1 MLLINLDEPFR
12 HAKPILPCIFIRHY
26 IYHLWRVWFFLHLM
40 FIAPLSHIQVGQ
52 RHRQAPTVTS
62 LVLIVYVFMAV
73 LLLCWLGSP
82 EMHTT
87 FFLSPLTSCRSCA
100 WKEHSVHSFSLD
112 HDPSPALNQG
122 LHLNGVLSSLAW
134 SAFIPAVS
142 YLPSFKRHPY
152 TNMFSTHLLHIKYCW
167 QKDLP
172 SSGE

>member
-1 MLLINLDEPFR
+1 MLSL
-12 HAKPILPCIFIRHY
+12 Y
-26 IYHLWRVWFFLHLM
+26 ITLYFQKTLYL
-40 FIAPLSHIQVGQ
+40 LSLESLVFSPPHDYRPSPPDPGGTKAQTSSHHSV
-52 RHRQAPTVTS
+52 AS
-62 LVLIVYVFMAV
+62 LVLIVYVSIAV

-112 HDPSPALNQG
+112 HGPSPALNQG

-134 SAFIPAVS
+134 SAFIPAIS